1 VLTKYRTFFLTSLAF
16 IALTICVTFSFIF
29 LQEKQ
34 VKGQIIDAASGKPVP
49 LATLEVGSERLFSD
63 NQGQFITYIQQ
74 NGQIDL
80 HASAP
85 GYLPAR
91 FTFDL
96 PWYLKMGEVKVQ
108 MAPTGFTGYVVDA
121 WSAEALA
128 GVTIHIAG
136 QVIHTDSSGKANLPL
151 TELKT
156 PATISIRHSGYL
168 PWQRELTRLPQDS
181 AESPLL
187 IRLEPHT
194 LEGWL
199 QSADDGQPLPGVTIK
214 AGSVTTH
221 SDGEGRFVLSRVL
234 PNTEII
240 VQPDD
245 RFIPVRFT
253 FQDQTTTTIALEAKG
268 LTVNVR
274 NRLTGSPVAGV
285 EVQSANRRASSSKNG
300 IAELTRIPPQGIL
313 QVQRAGYVKQTLAYT
328 LSQPITVSLEAN
340 AMQGRIL
347 DALSGLPLTG
357 ARIFL
362 NGNAQSLDSH
372 AHYTLNDLSQEF
384 TLTVRNPGY
393 KTIQLA
399 WPITHTGALTAL
411 AKVKTQACQSAPDDN
426 APLCLDLLLEPFA
439 ARAIYIPFGLLSQPD
454 TIRGLFDLVE
464 RSELNAVV
472 LDIKSD
478 AGELAW
484 DTQVEQADWLGADR
498 GRESWMSLQAFL
510 AEAKARDIYTI
521 GRMVI
526 FKDDT
531 LAYGRPDLAL
541 LYPDGAVWQDS
552 SASAWVNPFIEEVW
566 DYNIALAKEAAELG
580 LDEINLDYIRF
591 PSDGALGSIYY
602 AQENTAKT
610 RTAAIRAF
618 AQRMDEALE
627 PSGAALSADLF
638 GLTVWVEAES
648 DMNIGQR
655 VIDIAP
661 FVDIIAPMIYPST
674 FIPGNLGLSNPSASP
689 YEVIYLSQIEASQ
702 KITGA
707 TQVRPWLQAYW
718 YSADEMLLQKQ
729 AANDANSAGWMWWN
743 AGGIYDESIFESK

>member
-1 VLTKYRTFFLTSLAF
+1 MLTKYRTLFLTSLAF
-16 IALTICVTFSFIF
+16 IALTTCVTFAFIF

-49 LATLEVGSERLFSD
+49 SATLEVGSERLFSD
-63 NQGQFITYIQQ
+63 NQGQFVTYIQQ
-74 NGQIDL
+74 NGQVDL

-85 GYLPAR
+85 GYLPTR

-96 PWYLKMGEVKVQ
+96 PWYLKTGQVQVQ
-108 MAPTGFTGYVVDA
+108 MAPTGFTAYVVDA

-128 GVTIHIAG
+128 GVAIHIAG
-136 QVIHTDSSGKANLPL
+136 QVIHTNSFGKANLPL
-151 TELKT
+151 AELKT
-156 PATISIRHSGYL
+156 PTTISIRHSGYL
-168 PWQRELTRLPQDS
+168 LWQRELTRLPQDS

-194 LEGWL
+194 LEGWI
-199 QSADDGQPLPGVTIK
+199 QSADDGQPLPGVPIK

-221 SDGEGRFVLSRVL
+221 SDGEGRFVLSRLL
-234 PNTEII
+234 PNTEIL

-245 RFIPVRFT
+245 RFIPFRFT
-253 FQDQTTTTIALEAKG
+253 FQNQNTTTIALEPKG

-274 NRLTGSPVAGV
+274 NALTGDPVAGA
-285 EVQSANRRASSSKNG
+285 EVQSANRRASSGKNG
-300 IAELTRIPPQGIL
+300 AAELTRIPPQGIV
-313 QVQRAGYVKQTLAYT
+313 QVQHPGYLKQTLAYT
-328 LSQPITVSLEAN
+328 LPQPITVSLEAN
-340 AMQGRIL
+340 AMQGHIL
-347 DALSGLPLTG
+347 DADSGLPLTG
-357 ARIFL
+357 TRVFL
-362 NGNAQSLDSH
+362 NGKAQALD
-372 AHYTLNDLSQEF
+372 AQARYTLNDLSKAF
-384 TLTVRNPGY
+384 TLTVRHPGY
-393 KTIQLA
+393 KTIQLG
-399 WPITHTGALTAL
+399 WPVTHTGALTAL
-411 AKVKTQACQSAPDDN
+411 SKVKTKPCQSAPDDN

-454 TIRGLFDLVE
+454 TINSLFDLVE
-464 RSELNAVV
+464 RTELNAVV

-484 DTQVEQADWLGADR
+484 DTQVEQADWLGADS
-498 GRESWMSLQAFL
+498 GRENWMSLQEFL

-521 GRMVI
+521 GRMVT
-526 FKDDT
+526 FKDST

-552 SASAWVNPFIEEVW
+552 SASAWVNPFMEEVW
-566 DYNIALAKEAAELG
+566 DYNIALAKEAVELG
-580 LDEINLDYIRF
+580 VDEINLDYIRF

-602 AQENTAKT
+602 AQENTAQT

-627 PSGAALSADLF
+627 PSGVTLSADLF
-638 GLTVWVEAES
+638 GLTVWVEAEN

-661 FVDIIAPMIYPST
+661 YVDIIAPMVYPST

-689 YEVIYLSQIEASQ
+689 YEVIYRSQIEASQ

-718 YSADEMLLQKQ
+718 YGSDEMLLQKQ
-729 AANDANSAGWMWWN
+729 AANDANSAGWVWWN
-743 AGGIYDESIFESK
+743 AGGVYDESIFD